1 MDSPLFSPV
10 YSRLCDVVPGPDHT
24 PSLIADPMSSE
35 ANADSNP
42 PRGDLPPAGP
52 AAEGAPAQAKQ
63 IGKYQ
68 LVKKLGQGGMGAVY
82 LAFDTVLKRQ
92 VALKVLP
99 RDKAENPTL
108 VRRFKSEAQAAAHL
122 DHPNIIAVHDSGE
135 ANGYLFIALEFV
147 DGTDLANM
155 VSKRGV
161 LPVKRSIEVIKQA
174 TQALQH
180 AAAHKIV
187 HRDIK
192 PANLMIRR
200 DGMVKLADMG
210 LARIIDEGA
219 DTSITR
225 TGTTVGTVD
234 YMSPEQARDSKAA
247 DIRSDIYSLGCA
259 WYYLLT
265 GSPPFPEGGVTNKL
279 HAHFK
284 TPFPDPRDKNP
295 QVPEAVS
302 AVMRRMTEKDPARR
316 YQTPAELLLELKEIQ
331 EGGDRVSNQILSDSP
346 TPATRIGSKR
356 GTRRSES
363 DEVPAGETVEEL
375 ALPSRRSRKISASQ
389 LPVNGGGQRDED
401 CGEGWAEWKTKLT
414 FYGTAAVVLVALL
427 SGITWRALQ
436 MNSTVDSGDPTL
448 TEDQLARSRD
458 ALAKQGKSI
467 SGSSEAQGA
476 NADTLPA
483 PGRVEDKNR
492 RVGEEE
498 GEGEGE
504 EPTKVA
510 GSPKAVEMSPGSK
523 QVGGGNEN
531 EFFGGSQGMGP
542 GSPSANRRQREERA
556 ALPRWAREL
565 PQVPN
570 RQLVVDPGSNEAN
583 VYRSVNQALDDLPAE
598 GARIIVAGTGPFPVK
613 PTQIE
618 GRGRVLIEAARPEDR
633 PLLVL
638 LEPEGPAVHAL
649 LKFVNTSLELR
660 NVHFA
665 ATVSDYDTLPNDAFL
680 HVTGG
685 DLLARGCSFSAHGIP
700 HKSMAALRISA
711 GDAPSSAAAVPAT
724 VGKSQSSTGTP
735 SSNDDVPRQKVLV
748 TDCLVRG
755 HKLSAIWS
763 EAPLADLV
771 VHDSLLVSGSAPAL
785 HLDAGALTPELVRQ
799 RLTVVASTVVSN
811 TAAVDY
817 SHPTGEEWKCS
828 ITSINALFGSPAGE
842 PGSTLFQLAV
852 PAGIQA
858 RSSLGKNLT
867 WSSTASTAPGWKML
881 VRVIQQDAPEANLA
895 TSLTQWNLLFGKDSG
910 ATDKSFPLRSWPAT
924 AVIQPWEL
932 PVSQFDRA
940 TLRQVGV
947 ELEVAGGGPP
957 GCAVGELSAPS
968 LVQLDAVAIQGRRPV
983 APPGLLGSGGV
994 AGTIKVDLNKQDLGA
1009 VLASSQLTT
1018 GTTVIA
1024 SGHGVCQ
1031 TSPIAIRQAW
1041 IRLRFMQMPGKPLVL
1056 VPHERKQAAGEND
1069 AIITVTQ
1076 GGLDLQGAA
1085 LNIAAP
1091 GYRGALPRWL
1101 ISAFDSDLVVRNCR
1115 LQGSLND
1122 TGNQRKG
1129 LVQFRRLESP
1139 TAPQARP
1146 FQAEPLAYLWLE
1158 DCQLVGN
1165 GRLIDADVAQRVVH
1179 LRRSI
1184 ALSRNTVLNLV
1195 LSESAG
1201 LEGTVDLSQCTFSAG
1216 ETYLALENP
1225 LVGGSGQTRLK
1236 FFSDRC
1242 VFGPNIGVGDQSR
1255 PLTLLSAPAHALA
1268 GGQLQWWE
1276 MLNGYST
1283 DVECFLRDSANEPER
1298 QEFTT
1303 TWIARWT
1310 APNCLSPLSKVD
1322 GVRWAKPIPT
1332 KPADLE
1338 DVETAQ
1344 FALHAN
1350 CLAAVWDGGTRAI
1363 GAPLDVLRIPSP
1375 QSALQLPTEGRRLTP
1390 GRTLNS
1396 SDGF

>member
-1 MDSPLFSPV
+1 
-10 YSRLCDVVPGPDHT
+10 
-24 PSLIADPMSSE
+24 
-35 ANADSNP
+35 
-42 PRGDLPPAGP
+42 
-52 AAEGAPAQAKQ
+52 
-63 IGKYQ
+63 
-68 LVKKLGQGGMGAVY
+68 MGAVY
-82 LAFDTVLKRQ
+82 LAQDEQLKRQ

-122 DHPNIIAVHDSGE
+122 DHPNIIAVHDAGE
-135 ANGYLFIALEFV
+135 ANGYLYIALEFV

-174 TQALQH
+174 AQALQH
-180 AAAHKIV
+180 ASEHKIV

-200 DGMVKLADMG
+200 DGVVKLADMG
-210 LARIIDEGA
+210 LARIVDEGA

-265 GSPPFPEGGVTNKL
+265 GGPPFPEGGVTNKL

-316 YQTPAELLLELKEIQ
+316 YQTPAELILDLQEVQ
-331 EGGDRVSNQILSDSP
+331 EGGDRVSSQILSDTP
-346 TPATRIGSKR
+346 TPATRIRSKR
-356 GTRRSES
+356 SQRRSEV
-363 DEVPAGETVEEL
+363 DEVPEGETVEEL
-375 ALPSRRSRKISASQ
+375 TSPSRRSRKISASQ
-389 LPVNGGGQRDED
+389 LPVTGIGNRDQD
-401 CGEGWAEWKTKLT
+401 RGEGWAEWKTKVT

-427 SGITWRALQ
+427 SGITWLAMQ

-448 TEDQLARSRD
+448 TDDQLARTRD

-467 SGSSEAQGA
+467 SGSSA
-476 NADTLPA
+476 NDGTNSETQPV
-483 PGRVEDKNR
+483 PGQVEDRNR

-498 GEGEGE
+498 GE
-504 EPTKVA
+504 EPTKLA
-510 GSPKAVEMSPGSK
+510 GGPKAVDMSRGGK
-523 QVGGGNEN
+523 QVGGEDDS
-531 EFFGGSQGMGP
+531 EFLVNGRGTGAGP
-542 GSPSANRRQREERA
+542 LGANRREREERA
-556 ALPRWAREL
+556 ALPRWAREV

-570 RQLVVDPGSNEAN
+570 RQLIVDPGSKQAD
-583 VYRSVNQALDDLPAE
+583 VYHNVNQALDNLPAE
-598 GARIIVAGTGPFPVK
+598 GARIVVKGAGPFPVK
-613 PTQIE
+613 PTRVE

-649 LKFVNTSLELR
+649 LEFVNTSLELQ

-665 ATVSDYDTLPNDAFL
+665 ATVTDFETLPNDAFF

-685 DLLARGCSFSAHGIP
+685 DLLARGCSFSARGIP
-700 HKSMAALRISA
+700 RKSMAALRISA
-711 GDAPSSAAAVPAT
+711 GDAPPAATAAAPNK
-724 VGKSQSSTGTP
+724 VGQPKSTSGTP
-735 SSNDDVPRQKVLV
+735 TANDDVPGQKVLLS
-748 TDCLVRG
+748 DCLVRG
-755 HKLSAIWS
+755 DKLSAIWS
-763 EAPLADLV
+763 ESALADLV
-771 VHDSLLVSGSAPAL
+771 VHDSLLVSGNAPIL
-785 HLDAGALTPELVRQ
+785 HLDAGPPTAELVRQ
-799 RLTVVASTVVSN
+799 RLKIVASTIVSN
-811 TAAVDY
+811 SAAIDY
-817 SHPTGEEWKCS
+817 SHPVSEDWKCS
-828 ITSINALFGSPAGE
+828 ITSFNALFGSPTGE
-842 PGSTLFQLAV
+842 PGSTLFQLTV

-858 RSSLGKNLT
+858 SSSLGKNLA
-867 WSSTASTAPGWKML
+867 WYSTASTAPGWKML
-881 VRVIQQDAPEANLA
+881 VRLIQPDAPDANLA

-910 ATDKSFPLRSWPAT
+910 ATDKSFPLRPWPAT
-924 AVIQPWEL
+924 AVSQPWEL
-932 PVSQFDRA
+932 PVSVFDRA
-940 TLRQVGV
+940 TLNQAGV
-947 ELEVAGGGPP
+947 EVEVAGGGPP
-957 GCAVGELSAPS
+957 GCAVGKLTAPS
-968 LVQLDAVAIQGRRPV
+968 LVELDAVAIQGRRPV
-983 APPGLLGSGGV
+983 APPGLLGNGGV
-994 AGTIKVDLNKQDLGA
+994 AGTITVDLNKQDLGV

-1024 SGHGVCQ
+1024 SGHGFCQ
-1031 TSPIAIRQAW
+1031 TSPIVIRQAW
-1041 IRLRFMQMPGKPLVL
+1041 IRLRFVQMPGKPLVI
-1056 VPHERKQAAGEND
+1056 VPRERKQAEGETD
-1069 AIITVTQ
+1069 ALITVSQ

-1085 LNIAAP
+1085 VNISAP

-1101 ISAFDSDLVVRNCR
+1101 ISAFDSDLVIRNCR

-1122 TGNQRKG
+1122 PGSQRRG
-1129 LVQFRRLESP
+1129 LVQFRRLENP
-1139 TAPQARP
+1139 TAPQLRP

-1158 DCQLVGN
+1158 DCQLMGN

-1195 LSESAG
+1195 LSESVG
-1201 LEGTVDLSQCTFSAG
+1201 LEGTIDLSQSTFSAG

-1225 LVGGSGQTRLK
+1225 LAGGTAQTSLK
-1236 FFSDRC
+1236 FYSDRC
-1242 VFGPNIGVGDQSR
+1242 VFGPQTSLGEPSR
-1255 PLTLLSAPAHALA
+1255 LLTLLSAPPNVLS

-1283 DVECFLRDSANEPER
+1283 DVECMLRASPQEPAR
-1298 QEFTT
+1298 QEFAT
-1303 TWIARWT
+1303 TWIARWA
-1310 APNCLSPLSKVD
+1310 APNCLSPLFRVD
-1322 GVRWAKPIPT
+1322 GVRWAKPLPT

-1338 DVETAQ
+1338 NVEPAQ

-1350 CLAAVWDGGTRAI
+1350 CPAAVWDGGTRAI

-1375 QSALQLPTEGRRLTP
+1375 QSALQLPAEGSRLDP
-1390 GRTLNS
+1390 GRTSNS
-1396 SDGF
+1396 SGGF